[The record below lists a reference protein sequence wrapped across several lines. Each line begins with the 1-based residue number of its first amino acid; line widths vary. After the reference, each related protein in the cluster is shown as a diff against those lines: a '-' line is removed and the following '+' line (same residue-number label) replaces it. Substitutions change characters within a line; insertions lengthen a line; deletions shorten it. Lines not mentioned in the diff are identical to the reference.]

1 METINRAFWC
11 ITQLAQ
17 KAPLCH
23 TCRSIQGKKGG
34 LCQLWAVCL
43 EEPEDWFEHIDIKA
57 AWDYGFFLKTKT
69 LRSSKLC
76 TCSPREKHA
85 LFPEGNAPEVIHTPP
100 LLPDQL
106 VRWDGQEKRQ
116 THFWREWVGGSSP
129 AHRSICSHRAGY
141 VEAAERQGTGSFS
154 PLTARCEPSHY
165 NTQPWRGAA
174 RNNKAVWDGRRG
186 VEGISITE
194 PLHYRTAFKQN
205 FISTSSHNTLAHT
218 HWRTACISASL

>member
-1 METINRAFWC
+1 MQI
-11 ITQLAQ
+11 
-17 KAPLCH
+17 H
-23 TCRSIQGKKGG
+23 TGKKKWALSIMGSLFGG
-34 LCQLWAVCL
+34 ARGLIWAYWHKSCLRLW
-43 EEPEDWFEHIDIKA
+43 I
-57 AWDYGFFLKTKT
+57 FLKTKT

-205 FISTSSHNTLAHT
+205 FISTSSHT
-218 HWRTACISASL
+218 C